1 MGTHLSSV
9 NALPYPSPRN
19 RAMNAGTVVNT
30 PKFEAVEALLEN
42 VIGNS
47 QAKFNTDDKQKS
59 TNQ

>member
-19 RAMNAGTVVNT
+19 QAMNAGTVVNT

-47 QAKFNTDDKQKS
+47 QAKFNTDDKQK
-59 TNQ
+59 